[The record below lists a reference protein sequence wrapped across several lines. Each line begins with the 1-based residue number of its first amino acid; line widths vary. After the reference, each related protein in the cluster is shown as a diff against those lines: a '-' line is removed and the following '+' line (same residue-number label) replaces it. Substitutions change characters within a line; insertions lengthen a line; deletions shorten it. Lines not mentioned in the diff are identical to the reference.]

1 MGHKLLALFTS
12 RWTEAFVLLLW
23 IIALR
28 THQRWLVVV
37 ALVLAAA
44 VVAALIGVF
53 IAGQRRR
60 RYTQTQSSD
69 TPEREQLARRG
80 ETESKKI
87 DKNKIETTQ

>member
-1 MGHKLLALFTS
+1 MGRKLLALFTS

-28 THQRWLVVV
+28 TRQRWLVVV

-60 RYTQTQSSD
+60 RHPRTQSSD
-69 TPEREQLARRG
+69 TPVGEQLARRR
-80 ETESKKI
+80 ESESKKV